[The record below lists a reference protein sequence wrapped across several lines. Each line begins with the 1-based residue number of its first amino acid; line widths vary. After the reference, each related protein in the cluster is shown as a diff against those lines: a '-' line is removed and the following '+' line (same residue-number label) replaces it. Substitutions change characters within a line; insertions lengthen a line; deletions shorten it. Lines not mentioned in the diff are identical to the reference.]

1 MTDTTRLD
9 HLANAAAV
17 TAFQRDEVNPLLS
30 AETVPEDT
38 SLMDLAA
45 FAKECPD
52 RFFELL
58 SHLRPEFFEL
68 IVEYYVLHKSQ
79 SFLAKVQGCIQT
91 RIWQKLRI
99 AEQAI
104 GALIV
109 LGTEPSA
116 DALRTILQ
124 ETGLEDTEYGPLSE
138 MIAAYA
144 LTQSYADVA
153 KQFAAPI
160 PAIRKIFRP
169 SIERLTASKNLKEV
183 AVGSYLRNL
192 VYNASLTKS
201 GLSKRCLARMQRT
214 QTFRFDAPSSD
225 ESPLIAYGVVEDL
238 LSTPWS
244 MFEIS
249 SENRMVRV
257 LPLIRKYGKRLFGKH
272 AAQIF
277 APLDTD
283 GELKLGYILARS
295 TNPTLTRA
303 LTRIRGISDMASRY
317 TDSGSFICPILVP
330 NVEVQQMIDAY
341 STQKSTHVR
350 VGMFVRISTGLA
362 SGYCGTITQI
372 TKKGVQV
379 RVDFPSGRQFTVD
392 ASCNSVVQLRVPKT
406 KQQFWGTAV

>member
-1 MTDTTRLD
+1 MLINRLD

-30 AETVPEDT
+30 AETIPEDT
-38 SLMDLAA
+38 SLMDFTS
-45 FAKECPD
+45 FAEECPE
-52 RFFELL
+52 RLFELL
-58 SHLRPEFFEL
+58 SHLRVEFQEL
-68 IVEYYVLHKSQ
+68 FIEYWILHKSQ
-79 SFLAKVQGCIQT
+79 SFLAKVHGQIQT

-99 AEQAI
+99 TEQAI

-124 ETGLEDTEYGPLSE
+124 ETGLEDTEYGPLSG
-138 MIAAYA
+138 MIATYA
-144 LTQSYADVA
+144 LAQSYAQVA

-169 SIERLTASKNLKEV
+169 SIERLVASKNLKEV

-214 QTFRFDAPSSD
+214 QIFRFDAPSSD
-225 ESPLIAYGVVEDL
+225 ESPLIEYGAVDEL
-238 LSTPWS
+238 LETPWC

-249 SENRMVRV
+249 SESRMSRV
-257 LPLIRKYGKRLFGKH
+257 LPLIRKYGKRLFGRE

-295 TNPTLTRA
+295 TSPARTRA
-303 LTRIRGISDMASRY
+303 LIRFRGISDIAARYNDAGSLARVISVPNNEVQLMIDANATQNATQVRVGNFVEILTGEASRY
-317 TDSGSFICPILVP
+317 CGRVTSLRGSTAT
-330 NVEVQQMIDAY
+330 VEV
-341 STQKSTHVR
+341 T
-350 VGMFVRISTGLA
+350 
-362 SGYCGTITQI
+362 
-372 TKKGVQV
+372 
-379 RVDFPSGRQFTVD
+379 FPSGRRFTVKADRD
-392 ASCNSVVQLRVPKT
+392 AVRVLAIPPNRRR
-406 KQQFWGTAV
+406 FWGAAS